1 MGTSFTA
8 FTVKVNVS
16 SSTALPWA
24 SFTVTVISAEP
35 FCSSCTS
42 KVNVPDVPSS
52 NVAAV
57 TTTRLESPLT
67 ALNVNV

>member
-1 MGTSFTA
+1 MGISFTA
-8 FTVKVNVS
+8 FTTNVNVS
-16 SSTALPWA
+16 TAVPSSL
-24 SFTVTVISAEP
+24 SVTVTVISAEP